1 MIIEGMLLKANINN
15 MEFSFSGGNDI
26 LRVDQVGMGRVFC
39 TNLTTGEYLGD
50 IGDPKEIEFYYDI
63 VE

>member
-1 MIIEGMLLKANINN
+1 MITEGTLLRANINN
-15 MEFSFSGGNDI
+15 MEYSFSGGHSI
-26 LRVDQVGMGRVFC
+26 LRVDQVGFGRVFC

-50 IGDPKEIEFYYDI
+50 IGDPKEIEIYYDI